1 MGFKKVSNLYS
12 SRKDNQIM
20 DDSTSRFFTAMGIKK
35 SGGMGKMAITPEQEL
50 QKKLNK
56 ALEDA
61 DYWRLAYDKLLKHI
75 ENNDS
80 YIRHLEQQL
89 WGSR

>member
-1 MGFKKVSNLYS
+1 MA
-12 SRKDNQIM
+12 
-20 DDSTSRFFTAMGIKK
+20 DSASRFFKTMGIKEP
-35 SGGMGKMAITPEQEL
+35 GRVEQMALSKEEEL
-50 QKKLNK
+50 QLKLKK

-75 ENNDS
+75 ENNDA
-80 YIRHLEQQL
+80 YIRHLEQQV

>member
-1 MGFKKVSNLYS
+1 MA
-12 SRKDNQIM
+12 
-20 DDSTSRFFTAMGIKK
+20 DSASRFFKAMGIKEP
-35 SGGMGKMAITPEQEL
+35 GRMGDVAMSKEEEL
-50 QKKLNK
+50 QVKLNK

-75 ENNDS
+75 ENNDA
-80 YIRHLEQQL
+80 YIRHLEQQV